1 METSRKENQS
11 FLSKIGISYLIGTI
25 IIIALQLIISR
36 LYYGNV
42 DEKYYAYGFLLT
54 MAPVYLVGFPVV
66 ACMVKRVPAEPALER
81 QKLSFKEMLIYF
93 LIAYAAMFVF
103 NIAGNVLASIIGIFK
118 SSGVQ
123 NGILEIATSNSL
135 WMNFLVMV
143 ICAPIVEE
151 FLFRK
156 FLIDRMKRFGE
167 RFAILVSALMF
178 GLFHGNIYQFGYAF
192 AIGVVFA
199 YVYCRTQDVK
209 YSIILHMIINFMG
222 SILGII
228 VLRVSGLLEI
238 MSGDMTDQAAMVQA
252 MMQNIPGLMLYLLY
266 MLLIFG
272 MVIAGIILFFLR
284 LKKTTLRPA
293 TVVIEKGEMF
303 KTTCLNVGMGLYFLF
318 WIGYIIYATFLV

>member
-1 METSRKENQS
+1 
-11 FLSKIGISYLIGTI
+11 
-25 IIIALQLIISR
+25 
-36 LYYGNV
+36 
-42 DEKYYAYGFLLT
+42 
-54 MAPVYLVGFPVV
+54 
-66 ACMVKRVPAEPALER
+66 
-81 QKLSFKEMLIYF
+81 
-93 LIAYAAMFVF
+93 MFVF

-266 MLLIFG
+266 MLFIFG

-293 TVVIEKGEMF
+293 AVVIEKGEVF